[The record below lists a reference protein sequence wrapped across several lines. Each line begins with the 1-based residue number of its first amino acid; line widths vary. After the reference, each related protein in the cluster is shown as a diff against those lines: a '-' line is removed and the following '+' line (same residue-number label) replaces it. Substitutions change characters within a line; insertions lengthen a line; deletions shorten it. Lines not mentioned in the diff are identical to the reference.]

1 MSKKKTA
8 LLNRDNNYWPGF
20 VKAGLLTLMVS
31 GLGASLAQA
40 QAATAD
46 TCGYSITSGTQ
57 VERPNGY
64 RAWVELQNIDGEAAT
79 DFEVLLDLGAATIT
93 QGQQAEF
100 ESVENGYWVT
110 APSNLA
116 NKTIR
121 PNRSHRFQFNATLPH
136 EGVTPYLISIN
147 GMPCDLEPPQVT
159 LNASDRLMVDS
170 GTLVLTAHAQD
181 NVGIRYV
188 EFKKNGQVIATDWQA
203 PYQLELDISDAANG
217 LNLYTATAYDPS
229 GNSANSKPERVFVA
243 IGNRYFGTAPG
254 GPSTYEHLLTYFNQ
268 LTPENAGKWGSV
280 AGQRGV
286 MDWSGVDTA
295 YQFARD
301 NQIPFRYHNLV
312 WGEQQPEWLDSLSS
326 AEQLAEVD
334 NWMRQVAQRYPDL
347 ELVEVV
353 NEPLHAPPGYI
364 EALGGSGATGW
375 DWVITA
381 FEMAREHFPKAQ
393 LTLND
398 YQILHLPEF
407 TQEYLEII
415 NLLHERNLIDAISVQ
430 GHFLERADV
439 TLVATNLDSLAAT
452 GLPIYVSEFDLN
464 FADDARHANVFR
476 DLFSVFWEH
485 PSVVGVTHW
494 GHLEGTVWRPNAYL
508 VRQDGTPRPALEW
521 VICYIE
527 GGSNCYVPEYVPTGW
542 QGNDYGLS
550 LEAEEFDAGEGVLA
564 VGDVVAYTDDGDW
577 IAYHDVEFQGSWDV
591 FSISYAKGNQS
602 VGNISIHLG
611 SLDSYPVLTLDL
623 PPTAGWGSVE
633 TLEVPWNPLMGTYD
647 VYIRFNNG
655 WGIANVDS
663 LAFGRPQDE
672 PAPFINLVNDGGFE
686 GSSLVGW
693 QAWNGASL
701 SLSSQQ
707 AYAGNQSLLASN
719 RPDANQFA
727 VYDLSS
733 AVRPGT
739 TYTVSAQAFIDGSAP
754 DTIRMAAM
762 VQCSDSPEG
771 HNSFP
776 WLHNRTNVAPGQW
789 TELSANLVIPDCNL
803 QGVAIFFEGTS
814 AGVDVYL
821 DEVRVIPPAASPNL
835 IADGSFESGFAG
847 WSAWNG
853 STLSLSSEQAFTG
866 SQSLYITDRPNTAQY
881 AVYNL
886 TASVTPGTTYTVSAQ
901 ALIGG
906 SANDTVRLAAKVE
919 CANPPDGHNSF
930 PWLQNNS
937 NVTPGVW
944 TEISADLVIP
954 DCDLVDVAIFL
965 EGTSAGIDVYLD
977 EVSVTAN

>member
-1 MSKKKTA
+1 MKYKKSA
-8 LLNRDNNYWPGF
+8 VNRNTHPWPGF
-20 VKAGLLTLMVS
+20 VKAGLLALMMGG
-31 GLGASLAQA
+31 GLSASLAQA
-40 QAATAD
+40 QNTDD
-46 TCGYSITSGTQ
+46 TCGYSVTSGTLNI
-57 VERPNGY
+57 RPNGY
-64 RAWVELQNIDGEAAT
+64 RGWVELKNINGETAT

-93 QGQQAEF
+93 QGQQAEY
-100 ESVENGYWVT
+100 EQIENGYWVT
-110 APSNLA
+110 APSNLK

-121 PNRSHRFQFNATLPH
+121 LNSSHRFQFNATLPY
-136 EGVTPYLISIN
+136 EGVKPYLISIN
-147 GMPCDLEPPQVT
+147 GTPCDMAPPQVT
-159 LNASDRLMVDS
+159 LNASDRLIVENS
-170 GTLVLTAHAQD
+170 TLLLTANAQD
-181 NVGIRYV
+181 NAGIRYV

-203 PYQLELDISDAANG
+203 PYQLELDITEAANG
-217 LNLYTATAYDPS
+217 LNIYSAVAYDPS
-229 GNSANSKPERVFVA
+229 GNSAGSAPQRVFVS

-254 GPSTYEHLLTYFNQ
+254 GPATYEHLLTYFNQ

-280 AGQRGV
+280 ASQRGV
-286 MDWSGVDTA
+286 MNWSGVDTA

-301 NQIPFRYHNLV
+301 NQIAFRYHNLV
-312 WGEQQPEWLDSLSS
+312 WGEQQPAWLDTLSS

-353 NEPLHAPPGYI
+353 NEPLHAPPSYI
-364 EALGGSGATGW
+364 QALGGSGVTGW

-381 FEMAREHFPKAQ
+381 FEMARKHFPKAQ

-398 YQILHLPEF
+398 YQILHLPVF

-415 NLLHERNLIDAISVQ
+415 NLLNERNLIDAISVQ

-439 TLVATNLDSLAAT
+439 PLVAANLDSLAAT

-476 DLFSVFWEH
+476 DLFTVFWEH

-508 VRQDGTPRPALEW
+508 VREDGTPRPALEW
-521 VICYIE
+521 VMCYLD

-542 QGNDYGLS
+542 QGNQYGLS
-550 LEAEEFDAGEGVLA
+550 LEAEEFDAGEGLLA

-577 IAYHDVEFQGSWDV
+577 MAFHDVEFQGSWDV
-591 FSISYAKGNQS
+591 FSIAYAKGNQS
-602 VGNISIHLG
+602 VGNISVHLG
-611 SLDSYPVLTLDL
+611 SLDSYPVLTLEL

-633 TLEVPWNPLMGTYD
+633 TLEVPWNPLAGTYD

-655 WGIANVDS
+655 YGIANVDR
-663 LAFGRPQDE
+663 LTFGRPQDE

-686 GSSLVGW
+686 GNSLVGW
-693 QAWNGASL
+693 QSWNGSAL
-701 SLSSQQ
+701 SLSTQQ
-707 AYAGNQSLLASN
+707 AYAGNQSMRASN
-719 RPDANQFA
+719 RPDSAQFA
-727 VYDLSS
+727 VYSLTN

-739 TYTVSAQAFIDGSAP
+739 TYSVSARALLDGVAP
-754 DTIRMAAM
+754 DTVRLAAM
-762 VQCSDSPEG
+762 VQCVNPPAG

-776 WLHNRTNVAPGQW
+776 WLDNRTNVSPGQW
-789 TELSANLVIPDCNL
+789 IELSASLVIPDCEVQN
-803 QGVAIFFEGTS
+803 VAIFFEGTS

-821 DEVRVIPPAASPNL
+821 DDVRVIPPAASPNL
-835 IADGSFESGFAG
+835 IPDGGFESGYAG

-853 STLSLSSEQAFTG
+853 SSLSLSSEQAFTG
-866 SQSLYITDRPNTAQY
+866 NQSLYITNRPNTAQY

-901 ALIGG
+901 ALISG
-906 SANDTVRLAAKVE
+906 SVNDTVRLAAKIE
-919 CANPPDGHNSF
+919 CANPPAGHNTY

-937 NVTPGVW
+937 NVTPWVW
-944 TEISADLVIP
+944 TEVSASLVIP
-954 DCDLVDVAIFL
+954 DCDVLDVAIFF

-977 EVSVTAN
+977 DVSVTAN